1 MERRILVAN
10 PHGFCK
16 GVGKAVAML
25 RNTLEQEGKSG
36 KIVYVRKE
44 IVHNTAL
51 VEDFEAKG
59 AVIVNEVDDVPE
71 GGIVVFSAHGVAPIV
86 REKALARNLCVVDT
100 TCDLVTKV
108 HEAAIRYASEGYTI
122 ILIGEPGHKEMVGVI
137 GEAPD
142 NIRFI
147 HNELDIDSLSDMD
160 ITRLVWLSQT
170 TLNVDETQ
178 KIVECLRKKFPT
190 LEDPSDDCIC
200 YATKNHQLAVKNIA
214 GGCDL
219 FVVVGS
225 QTSSNTKRLVE
236 VAMESGAKR
245 AIRIDEPDE
254 LKDIDFSAIY
264 TVGITSGVSVTEEQL
279 ARTRVYLENMGYIC
293 PEEHIVPKKN

>member
-16 GVGKAVAML
+16 GVARAIAML
-25 RNTLEQEGKSG
+25 RDTLEHERETGKT
-36 KIVYVRKE
+36 VYVRKE

-51 VEDFEAKG
+51 VEDFKSKG

-86 REKALARNLCVVDT
+86 REKAAARNLCVVDT
-100 TCDLVTKV
+100 TCDLVERV
-108 HEAAIRYASEGYTI
+108 HKAAVRYAGEGYTI
-122 ILIGEPGHKEMVGVI
+122 ILIGEPGHKEMIGVM

-142 NIRFI
+142 SIRFI
-147 HNELDIDSLSDMD
+147 HNESDIDNLSDMD
-160 ITRLVWLSQT
+160 TSRLVWLSQT
-170 TLNVDETQ
+170 TLNVDETR
-178 KIVECLRKKFPT
+178 KVVESLREKFPT
-190 LEDPSDDCIC
+190 LEDPSDECIC

-214 GGCDL
+214 DVCDL

-236 VAMESGAKR
+236 VAAESGAKR
-245 AIRIDEPDE
+245 AIRIDEPEE
-254 LKDIDFSAIY
+254 LKDIDFSAVY
-264 TVGITSGVSVTEEQL
+264 TVGLTSGVSVTEEQL
-279 ARTRVYLENMGYIC
+279 TRTREYLENMGYVC
-293 PEEHIVPKKN
+293 PEKNEM

>member
-1 MERRILVAN
+1 MQRRMLVAN

-16 GVGKAVAML
+16 GVGRAISML
-25 RNTLEQEGKSG
+25 RNTLERERETGNT
-36 KIVYVRKE
+36 VYVRKE

-51 VEDFEAKG
+51 VEEFKSKG

-100 TCDLVTKV
+100 TCDLVEKV
-108 HEAAIRYASEGYTI
+108 HKAAVKYAGEGYTI

-147 HNELDIDSLSDMD
+147 HNQLDIDNLSDID
-160 ITRLVWLSQT
+160 TSRLVWLSQT
-170 TLNVDETQ
+170 TLNVDETR
-178 KIVECLRKKFPT
+178 KIVEYLRGKFPT
-190 LEDPSDDCIC
+190 LEDPSDECIC

-214 GGCDL
+214 GECDL

-236 VAMESGAKR
+236 VAVESGAKR
-245 AIRIDEPDE
+245 AIRIDEPDG
-254 LKDIDFSAIY
+254 LKGIDFSAIY

-279 ARTRVYLENMGYIC
+279 TRTKKYFEDMGYMSAI
-293 PEEHIVPKKN
+293 I